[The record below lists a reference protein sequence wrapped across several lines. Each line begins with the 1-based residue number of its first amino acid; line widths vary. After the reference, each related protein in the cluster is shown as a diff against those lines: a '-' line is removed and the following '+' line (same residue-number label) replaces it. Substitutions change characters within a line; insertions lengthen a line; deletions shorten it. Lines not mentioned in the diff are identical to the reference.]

1 MKKIFLILGIA
12 ISFLIAL
19 PNCSFAEKPSTII
32 VPTPE
37 QTAKAKSLLL
47 RLDEINNMD
56 KSNLDACDKKELRI
70 EVRSISRCCHH
81 YCITVDYHF
90 VNQDSNYSFNNLNK
104 Q

>member
-70 EVRSISRCCHH
+70 EVRSI
-81 YCITVDYHF
+81 
-90 VNQDSNYSFNNLNK
+90 K
-104 Q
+104 QQLKSINGGIYLSAGAVIIILLLLIIIL